1 MKQFLFNVVSFFKR
15 LGILRRII
23 ALGFVLVL
31 LFTMFIPDLTFNLAV
46 KDPKKFTIEEIQAAS
61 KSDLPRYMIIDNA
74 QVMRASNP
82 ISEADMDSLTGG
94 KIKGLDTALQLMTL
108 SYNYVRQEK
117 TKRGVTSLMNITY
130 PVYSKSQIEKS
141 PNSTAAQLTSF
152 VVIKDAHVTDAQLE
166 DDKYFND
173 STFTIKGKFDGSK
186 IDAENLK
193 LLRESGYNIS
203 EEAIVLE
210 KGDTPM
216 SLNSSLILTI
226 IGTLLSIIGI
236 LSFFPDDSLHKLLGT
251 GQGIV

>member
-1 MKQFLFNVVSFFKR
+1 MKQVLFNVVVFFKK

-23 ALGFVLVL
+23 ALGVVLAL

-46 KDPKKFTIEEIQAAS
+46 KDPKKFTIEEIQAVS
-61 KSDLPRYMIIDNA
+61 KDDLPRYMIIDNA
-74 QVMRASNP
+74 QVMQASNP
-82 ISEADMDSLTGG
+82 LSDAEMDSLGGG
-94 KIKGLDTALQLMTL
+94 KIKGLDSAIQLMTL

-130 PVYSKSQIEKS
+130 PVYSKTQVEKS
-141 PNSTAAQLTSF
+141 PNSTSAQLTSF

-173 STFTIKGKFDGSK
+173 STFTIKGKFSGSK
-186 IDAENLK
+186 IDGETFK
-193 LLRESGYNIS
+193 LLKESGYTIS

-236 LSFFPDDSLHKLLGT
+236 LSLLPDNVLHKILGT
-251 GQGIV
+251 GEEIV